1 MKTASTYIAK
11 TESAV
16 RQLFSGVDNYLQIL
30 KRSKLPI
37 FTPTFSPDTAEY
49 KTQYEAWKDENQSNL
64 DEVRE
69 NNREFIAESFA
80 LDILCGAILHVAEK
94 GIELYSNNDNIPDDF
109 KELLSKQTAKYAI
122 GREVRGIR
130 LGLIIYAAR
139 NQHTHFDCK
148 EDLRQPSKAIFN
160 KLALQ
165 HGSELDE
172 SGEPFS
178 DPAFD
183 IANPRL
189 VSFASNVTG
198 LIEWRNYENYSNDL
212 ADMLEA

>member
-16 RQLFSGVDNYLQIL
+16 RQLFQGVDNYLRIL
-30 KRSKLPI
+30 KRTKLPI
-37 FTPTFSPDTAEY
+37 LTPNLSPDPAEY
-49 KTQYEAWKDENQSNL
+49 KRQYEAWMDENRSNL
-64 DEVRE
+64 EEVRQ
-69 NNREFIAESFA
+69 NQQEFIAESFA
-80 LDILCGAILHVAEK
+80 LDTLCGAILHVAQK
-94 GIELYSNNDNIPDDF
+94 GIELYSNNVGVPDDF
-109 KELLSKQTAKYAI
+109 KKLLGKQTVKYAV

-165 HGSELDE
+165 HGSELDGAE
-172 SGEPFS
+172 EPFL

-198 LIEWRNYENYSNDL
+198 LIEWRNYENYRNDL